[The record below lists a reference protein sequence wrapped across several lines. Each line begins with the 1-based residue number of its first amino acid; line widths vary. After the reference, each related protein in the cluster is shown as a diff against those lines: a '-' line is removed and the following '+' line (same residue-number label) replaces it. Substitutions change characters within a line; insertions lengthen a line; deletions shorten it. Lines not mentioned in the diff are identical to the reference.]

1 MSTRRSFTWA
11 LPEWPQGTGCDPVYA
26 DSNSARPTKVCREF
40 VQRPGRESLKLATP
54 VRVRHSLPCFE
65 IFQRVR
71 LVAGPMVL
79 NHQAT
84 VRFGYPLP
92 KVCSRRSTGQDT
104 RLRTER
110 FASSNPAASAS
121 FRPCSA
127 DGQRGCF
134 RSNRP
139 GVRITPR
146 SPDLRGGGRLD
157 MHPAVYRDEAGSIP
171 VCRARVMRL
180 SSSDQDRRL
189 YRWTRV

>member
-1 MSTRRSFTWA
+1 VSTRRSFTWA

-71 LVAGPMVL
+71 LVAGPMAL

-92 KVCSRRSTGQDT
+92 GVCSRRSTGQDT

-110 FASSNPAASAS
+110 FASSNLAASAS
-121 FRPCSA
+121 FDRVAQRDSA
-127 DGQRGCF
+127 VASEATGRVFESPHGHQICAVGAGWICTRLSTGTKRF
-134 RSNRP
+134 RSP
-139 GVRITPR
+139 SAAPE
-146 SPDLRGGGRLD
+146 L
-157 MHPAVYRDEAGSIP
+157 
-171 VCRARVMRL
+171 
-180 SSSDQDRRL
+180 
-189 YRWTRV
+189 